1 MTATASS
8 LRHPWRGLPCVTR
21 VAAKC
26 YNPSMKVVTG
36 TVVNGKVEVPPD
48 IEEGSPVAILVP
60 GPDEPFTL
68 SPSEEEELSQALEEI
83 HGGNFV
89 DGWALINEIKAKS
102 RG

>member
-1 MTATASS
+1 
-8 LRHPWRGLPCVTR
+8 
-21 VAAKC
+21 
-26 YNPSMKVVTG
+26 MKVVTG

-48 IEEGSPVAILVP
+48 IEEGSQVAILAP
-60 GPDEPFTL
+60 GGDEPFTL
-68 SPSEEEELSQALEEI
+68 SPTEEQELSQALEEI

>member
-1 MTATASS
+1 
-8 LRHPWRGLPCVTR
+8 
-21 VAAKC
+21 
-26 YNPSMKVVTG
+26 MKVVTG

-48 IEEGSPVAILVP
+48 IEEGSQVAILAP
-60 GPDEPFTL
+60 GTDEPFTL

-83 HGGNFV
+83 HGGKFV